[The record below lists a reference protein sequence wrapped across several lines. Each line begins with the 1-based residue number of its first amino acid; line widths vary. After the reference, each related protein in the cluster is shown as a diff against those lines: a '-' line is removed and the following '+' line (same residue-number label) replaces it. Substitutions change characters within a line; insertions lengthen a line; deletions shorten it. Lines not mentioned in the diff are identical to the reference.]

1 MSDLAGFSRISIWSP
16 KAEKSTDIMTTKS
29 TFSVGFIA
37 QKGKPKN
44 DGTVPIL
51 ARIIINGEM
60 AHFSTK
66 FYVLPSRW
74 MTREGRTGGS
84 THDEKTRTQL
94 IEGDTEPERQI
105 EIQRVFLIDRL
116 DRRAVVEVVTHAR
129 IGENTHPGRK
139 IQLQPH
145 RGVH

>member
-1 MSDLAGFSRISIWSP
+1 
-16 KAEKSTDIMTTKS
+16 MTTKS

-74 MTREGRTGGS
+74 MTREGRTVGS
-84 THDEKTRTQL
+84 THDEKATYTPATYRPGLPHQNG
-94 IEGDTEPERQI
+94 IG
-105 EIQRVFLIDRL
+105 
-116 DRRAVVEVVTHAR
+116 RADEKADAL
-129 IGENTHPGRK
+129 GPLGK
-139 IQLQPH
+139 SS
-145 RGVH
+145 